1 MFSTDQLI
9 IQKWKLD
16 FSITKPCRNQ
26 FEAVAIYIVLN
37 PSTTLFIGKDCQV
50 EEGLGHAFLILSR
63 SDQTT
68 MVLQTGQE
76 INELDK
82 GQSGFITDGPT
93 VFCGNLGKFIE
104 TIPILCLYIV
114 DVWIVGYAVGIQ

>member
-1 MFSTDQLI
+1 M
-9 IQKWKLD
+9 
-16 FSITKPCRNQ
+16 
-26 FEAVAIYIVLN
+26 YIVLN
-37 PSTTLFIGKDCQV
+37 PCTTLFIGKDCQV

-93 VFCGNLGKFIE
+93 VFCGNLGKLIE

-114 DVWIVGYAVGIQ
+114 GLFLDPPTLSA

>member
-1 MFSTDQLI
+1 MNG
-9 IQKWKLD
+9 
-16 FSITKPCRNQ
+16 P
-26 FEAVAIYIVLN
+26 
-37 PSTTLFIGKDCQV
+37 IGKDCQV

-93 VFCGNLGKFIE
+93 VFCGNLGKLLG
-104 TIPILCLYIV
+104 TTPILRQWQTCIKDDYRNYLSCIAGRLKV
-114 DVWIVGYAVGIQ
+114 PKG

>member
-1 MFSTDQLI
+1 MKPRFLI
-9 IQKWKLD
+9 K
-16 FSITKPCRNQ
+16 SGY
-26 FEAVAIYIVLN
+26 YIVPN

-93 VFCGNLGKFIE
+93 VFCGNLGKLIE
-104 TIPILCLYIV
+104 TIPILCLYS
-114 DVWIVGYAVGIQ
+114 AVLDFFGPTHFVSINTILLTQGPIHEIFTKIF